1 MTVKFLMYLLNV
13 YQVQSSVVYAAL
25 YPSFFVFW
33 DHGPLVTGKEK
44 YCSATVKNSNVG
56 STGMGVGGNSRFS

>member
-13 YQVQSSVVYAAL
+13 YQVQSSVVDAAL

-44 YCSATVKNSNVG
+44 YCKE
-56 STGMGVGGNSRFS
+56 F